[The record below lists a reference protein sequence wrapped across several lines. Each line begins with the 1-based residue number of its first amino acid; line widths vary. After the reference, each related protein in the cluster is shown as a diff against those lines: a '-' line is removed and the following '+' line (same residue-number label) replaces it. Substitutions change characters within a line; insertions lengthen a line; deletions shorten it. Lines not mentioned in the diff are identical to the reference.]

1 MRPSG
6 PYTPHRAGS
15 GRVVSYQLRF
25 TTTVHSMP
33 APHRRRHRPNHRPRH
48 RPKPDRRRPLEL
60 LAASPDG
67 CTEAL
72 MFANGFTAE
81 LLIELVRAGLASAHA
96 ERMVA
101 DGKMTEVARMKLSE
115 AGWQALADDAI

>member
-25 TTTVHSMP
+25 TTTAYSMP
-33 APHRRRHRPNHRPRH
+33 APHRRRLRLTRERAAA
-48 RPKPDRRRPLEL
+48 LEL
-60 LAASPDG
+60 LDASPDG

-115 AGWQALADDAI
+115 AGWQALADDAINVRAKST